1 MNNFFLFIT
10 LIPAIAVEQPDYHD
24 LKQEVITLANT
35 RYGRFG
41 GDRYPLNALVEYA
54 RE

>member
-1 MNNFFLFIT
+1 MSSLEDLTEALNHL
-10 LIPAIAVEQPDYHD
+10 VEQPDYQD
-24 LKQEVITLANT
+24 LKQEIIALANT
-35 RYGRFG
+35 RHGRFG